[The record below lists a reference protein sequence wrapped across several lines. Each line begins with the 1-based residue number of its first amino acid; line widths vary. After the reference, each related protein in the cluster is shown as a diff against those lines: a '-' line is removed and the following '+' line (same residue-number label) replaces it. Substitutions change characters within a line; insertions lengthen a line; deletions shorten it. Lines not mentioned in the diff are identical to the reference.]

1 MASSA
6 PAPQPGYTVP
16 ADVLAEFESNRWT
29 ASLLRSPAYT
39 AVKTTSRDTKRLS
52 GEDAF
57 FADTLGTP
65 STIPHLLT
73 LRKNNPPPPPTIP
86 PSIAAPPARPP
97 VPKSQP
103 ELIALL
109 KLGSPGISG
118 HPSTAHGGVL
128 ATLLD
133 EIMSLAVG
141 VQVPGYEENSAQERG
156 RIYTMQLDVRFHNPV
171 FVPALAVV
179 KAWVLARD
187 GRKFWMMGQVL
198 QEDGLFEDGG
208 EGKGSSIEAVRK
220 KVVCAEAVG
229 FWIQT
234 KAAKL

>member
-1 MASSA
+1 MTSPASAAQAS
-6 PAPQPGYTVP
+6 YTVP
-16 ADVLAEFESNRWT
+16 PEVLAEFESNRWT

-39 AVKTTSRDTKRLS
+39 PVKTSSRSTKRQS

-73 LRKNNPPPPPTIP
+73 LRKNNPSAPPSIP
-86 PSIAAPPARPP
+86 PSLPAPPGRPP
-97 VPKSQP
+97 VPNTQP
-103 ELIALL
+103 ELISLL
-109 KLGSPGISG
+109 KLGTPGISG

-141 VQVPGYEENSAQERG
+141 VQIPGYDENAAQERG
-156 RIYTMQLDVRFHNPV
+156 RIYTMQLDVRFHKPV

-208 EGKGSSIEAVRK
+208 EGKGGSIEAVRK

-229 FWIQT
+229 FWIQ
-234 KAAKL
+234 KRADKL